1 MGVTA
6 GAVGTGEELVDA
18 VIARLA
24 PRTGVKEINVTDED
38 EYFPPPRNIREL
50 QAAIELAATTM
61 TGGSLQ
67 AGPLMDD
74 RALAASD
81 VLAVF
86 GPDPQETL
94 RAERRGASTSPRA
107 RWGPSS
113 TSSSSACWA
122 ASRLRRPVSA
132 ERTSSS
138 SAVHPAS
145 HASTVMR
152 SSRTVLAGAGGQ
164 PLREPL
170 LDDRHARRRRSPR
183 RRG

>member
-1 MGVTA
+1 
-6 GAVGTGEELVDA
+6 
-18 VIARLA
+18 
-24 PRTGVKEINVTDED
+24 
-38 EYFPPPRNIREL
+38 
-50 QAAIELAATTM
+50 M

-81 VLAVF
+81 VLAAAPDLILRRRC
-86 GPDPQETL
+86 GPSSKGGVDV
-94 RAERRGASTSPRA
+94 ASGSA

-122 ASRLRRPVSA
+122 ASRLRRPVST

-152 SSRTVLAGAGGQ
+152 SSR
-164 PLREPL
+164 
-170 LDDRHARRRRSPR
+170 DWRRRAPGVSRCESHCSMTGMPPTS
-183 RRG
+183 